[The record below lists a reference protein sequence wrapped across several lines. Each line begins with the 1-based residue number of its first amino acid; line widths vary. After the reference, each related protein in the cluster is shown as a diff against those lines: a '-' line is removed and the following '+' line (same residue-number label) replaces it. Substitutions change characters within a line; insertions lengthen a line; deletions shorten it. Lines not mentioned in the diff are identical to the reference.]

1 MSRLITAFVL
11 LALFLPA
18 LFWAPTGM
26 WATLVA
32 LVLALAG
39 FEWGRI
45 SGFTVPLSWAYGVAL
60 TVCALALQ
68 FLAGQ
73 RDLQNGLLWVAVMF
87 WALIAPLW
95 LARRWQVKNPFVL
108 ALVGAVVL
116 LPTWVALVTLRDFG
130 PWFLLGLMTVVWIG
144 DSAAF
149 FVGRRFGSRKLAPA
163 ISPGKTWEGVAG
175 AGVALLVYASAVSA
189 SIHGLRIAGALF
201 LTLALFFFSIL
212 GDLFESWMK
221 RVAGIK
227 DSGSIL
233 PGHGGVLD
241 RIDALTAA
249 LPVGTTILLVAGG
262 RL

>member
-1 MSRLITAFVL
+1 MPRLITAGVL
-11 LALFLPA
+11 LVVFVPT
-18 LFWAPTGM
+18 LFWAPAGL
-26 WATLVA
+26 WAALVA
-32 LVLALAG
+32 LVLALGG

-45 SGFTVPLSWAYGVAL
+45 AGFSKPLAGVYGGAL
-60 TVCALALQ
+60 AGCALALH

-73 RDLQNGLLWVAVMF
+73 KEFQHALLWAAVMF

-95 LARRWQVKNPFVL
+95 LARRWQPRSPFAL
-108 ALVGAVVL
+108 AMVGVIVL

-130 PWFLLGLMTVVWIG
+130 PWYLLGLLTVVWIA

-201 LTLALFFFSIL
+201 LTLALFFFSVL

-221 RVAGIK
+221 RAAGLK

-249 LPVGTTILLVAGG
+249 LPIGTTILLVAGD

>member
-1 MSRLITAFVL
+1 VLRLITAVAL
-11 LALFLPA
+11 LAMFLPI
-18 LFWAPTGM
+18 LFWAPAGL
-26 WATLVA
+26 WALLAA
-32 LVLALAG
+32 LVIGLGG

-45 SGFTVPLSWAYGVAL
+45 SGFPAPLPWVYGGVLAG
-60 TVCALALQ
+60 CALALH
-68 FLAGQ
+68 FFAGQ
-73 RDLQNGLLWVAVMF
+73 KEFQQGLLWAAVMF
-87 WALIAPLW
+87 WALVAPLW
-95 LARRWQVKNPFVL
+95 LALRWEIRSPFIL
-108 ALVGAVVL
+108 ATVGVIVL

-130 PWFLLGLMTVVWIG
+130 PWYLLGLLAVVWIG

-175 AGVALLVYASAVSA
+175 AGLALLIYASAVSA
-189 SIHGLRIAGALF
+189 SIHGLRIAGALL

-221 RVAGIK
+221 RVAGVK
-227 DSGSIL
+227 DSGGML

-249 LPVGTTILLVAGG
+249 LPVGTTLLLVAGG
-262 RL
+262 HL